1 MNYKGGVTGGSTS
14 IYLHN
19 KQKLSSHDTYP
30 SGVQGKWC
38 FLRNGGILLQR
49 SKYTA
54 DLYQSYVIYIID
66 IVGNQIQLLILFIYQ
81 AARTFTPWI
90 FGKNRNF

>member
-30 SGVQGKWC
+30 SGVQGK
-38 FLRNGGILLQR
+38 
-49 SKYTA
+49 
-54 DLYQSYVIYIID
+54 
-66 IVGNQIQLLILFIYQ
+66 
-81 AARTFTPWI
+81 
-90 FGKNRNF
+90 